1 MKQMIDKYIDS
12 VPTPEQL
19 KTLKA
24 EMDNCSDEQLAEQM
38 EQRWHNNTID
48 TSSVSQQSLDN
59 IYDRVTDRLG
69 FYDKTTI
76 SQRPTLSIGR
86 RILAITQWAAI
97 LLLPITIALA
107 LYIKSENEILAKQTA
122 IFTTNAGQQGT
133 LALPDGTEVNL
144 NEQSQLSYQSG
155 NFSGKERNIYFDGEA
170 FFHVAKDP
178 QHAFVIH
185 SGDIN
190 VRVLGTKFNFMTRNS
205 DSIAT
210 LTLVEGSVR
219 FETVSDHQSIVL
231 KAGQQIVYNKRIHH
245 IKVTSPEN
253 ITDATA
259 WQRKEIVFRSESL
272 NTVLNRLAD
281 NYHMKVNIA
290 KNVRLNDRFTGVM
303 SSTDLEENLKILEIS
318 NQLQI
323 EVKGKTIYVR
333 AK

>member
-1 MKQMIDKYIDS
+1 MIDKYIDS

-231 KAGQQIVYNKRIHH
+231 KAGQRIVYNKRIHH